1 MSDFRMRSVSGNFL
15 QFLRNAPFGISLS
28 GEDARSIDSI
38 SVIERFYPAG
48 TSLMEEGEIR
58 RADLFI
64 SSGWALSY
72 KSMSNGQRV
81 VADFL
86 QHGDLVS
93 NAIAGKVHRSVQA
106 TTDVTTFE
114 IKLHRSQL
122 SAHWPYIA
130 SMMTRLMARN
140 CDIAVEHL
148 ANVSRRRP
156 VERLAFL
163 FLEAAYR
170 HEQAGSERTDQYVFP
185 FTQRDLADALGLTTI
200 HINRLLRV
208 LRERGLLR
216 FHRGIVELADKAG
229 LLEITHFD
237 PGYLA
242 FDA

>member
-1 MSDFRMRSVSGNFL
+1 M
-15 QFLRNAPFGISLS
+15 A
-28 GEDARSIDSI
+28 
-38 SVIERFYPAG
+38 VIERFYPAG
-48 TSLMEEGEIR
+48 TSLMEEGEVR

-93 NAIAGKVHRSVQA
+93 NAIAGQVHRSVQA
-106 TTDVTTFE
+106 TTDVATFE
-114 IKLHRSQL
+114 IKLHRSQR

-156 VERLAFL
+156 LERLAFL

-170 HEQAGSERTDQYVFP
+170 HGQAGSSQADRYAFP
-185 FTQRDLADALGLTTI
+185 FTQRDLADALGLTAI
-200 HINRLLRV
+200 HVNRLLRV
-208 LRERGLLR
+208 LREGELLR
-216 FHRGIVELADKAG
+216 FQRGTVELIDKAG
-229 LLEITHFD
+229 RSK
-237 PGYLA
+237 
-242 FDA
+242 